1 MQRFPYWRLSAY
13 YFAYFAFSGV
23 YSPYFGLYLQSP
35 AFSAWDIGL
44 LMSQVQLTRVFG
56 PYLWGLLADRS
67 GQRLQIVRLSEE
79 SRLLSADY
87 QQLRQDLAK
96 ALGKNYLDHQ
106 DYTLT
111 PAESRY
117 LPSMPLD
124 EQTRYLGV
132 IAHYADPQRAQ
143 WRQLIR
149 IDPVG
154 HHYQLLVRLQ
164 SDRILL
170 QREEE

>member
-1 MQRFPYWRLSAY
+1 MA
-13 YFAYFAFSGV
+13 V
-23 YSPYFGLYLQSP
+23 TGLQHP
-35 AFSAWDIGL
+35 GEN
-44 LMSQVQLTRVFG
+44 
-56 PYLWGLLADRS
+56 RS
-67 GQRLQIVRLSEE
+67 GADGSGDPGRCPGSQPSTLGIALVADETLNPGREGQANPLELQIVRLSEE

-111 PAESRY
+111 PAEFRY

>member
-1 MQRFPYWRLSAY
+1 MPSIPLE
-13 YFAYFAFSGV
+13 
-23 YSPYFGLYLQSP
+23 
-35 AFSAWDIGL
+35 
-44 LMSQVQLTRVFG
+44 
-56 PYLWGLLADRS
+56 
-67 GQRLQIVRLSEE
+67 LQIVRLSEE

-111 PAESRY
+111 PAEFRY
-117 LPSMPLD
+117 LPNFPMD

-132 IAHYADPQRAQ
+132 IAHYADPERAQ

-149 IDPVG
+149 IDPLG
-154 HHYQLLVRLQ
+154 HHYQLLVHLH

-170 QREEE
+170 QREDE

>member
-1 MQRFPYWRLSAY
+1 MPSIPLRLFILLWPLLGCSTL
-13 YFAYFAFSGV
+13 GK
-23 YSPYFGLYLQSP
+23 
-35 AFSAWDIGL
+35 IGQV
-44 LMSQVQLTRVFG
+44 LMDPEIPVGAPGSQPSTLGIALV
-56 PYLWGLLADRS
+56 ADETLNPGRE
-67 GQRLQIVRLSEE
+67 GQANPLELQIVRLSEE

-111 PAESRY
+111 PAEFRY
-117 LPSMPLD
+117 LPSFPMD

-132 IAHYADPQRAQ
+132 IAHYADPERAQ

-149 IDPVG
+149 IDPLG
-154 HHYQLLVRLQ
+154 HHYQLLVHLH

-170 QREEE
+170 QREDE